1 MVGRLVQLVQD
12 ANLSSSLRCSSKHSI
27 AELIFR
33 NHLRATEGKKDAA
46 LLNTL
51 QALYVQA
58 GIAPSTHCAKPHG
71 AWQKQEDQEQSDHT
85 AGHVHQDT

>member
-1 MVGRLVQLVQD
+1 MCIRD
-12 ANLSSSLRCSSKHSI
+12 SI
-27 AELIFR
+27 AELILR

-58 GIAPSTHCAKPHG
+58 GIALSLIHI
-71 AWQKQEDQEQSDHT
+71 
-85 AGHVHQDT
+85 

>member
-12 ANLSSSLRCSSKHSI
+12 ANLSSSLRCSSKHCI
-27 AELIFR
+27 AELILR

-58 GIAPSTHCAKPHG
+58 GIALQRIA
-71 AWQKQEDQEQSDHT
+71 
-85 AGHVHQDT
+85 

>member
-12 ANLSSSLRCSSKHSI
+12 ANLSSCLRCSSKHSI
-27 AELIFR
+27 AELILR

-58 GIAPSTHCAKPHG
+58 GIALQRIA
-71 AWQKQEDQEQSDHT
+71 
-85 AGHVHQDT
+85 